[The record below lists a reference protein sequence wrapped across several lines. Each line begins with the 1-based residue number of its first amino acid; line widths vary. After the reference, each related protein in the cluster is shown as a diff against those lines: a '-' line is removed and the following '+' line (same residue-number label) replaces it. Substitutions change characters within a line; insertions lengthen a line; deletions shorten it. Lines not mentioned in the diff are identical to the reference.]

1 MLQNF
6 EIFTYFLVMV
16 YERPEAN
23 KGAKDPLKI
32 LISLVKIIPQNF
44 VSWLTGLL
52 VRIHFP
58 LFLRGFTNGLFVKI
72 FGIDL
77 SDASKSLDEFET
89 MEDVFTRS
97 LQPDARPIQSAICSP
112 VDGKLVWSIPVK
124 DESEALQVKG
134 ITMSLKSLVFGST
147 EPGTSFKP
155 GWYSTVYLAPH
166 NYHRVHSPV
175 AGQLEKIHYIPGKL
189 WPVNEIF
196 TSVIPGLFTENERL
210 VFEVTIDENESQ
222 GKVYIVMVG
231 ALNVGRMTS
240 PFWPE
245 FASNDWLKQN
255 TGHLAHTES
264 VEPKIRLES
273 GDEIGTFMLGSTVVI
288 VYDQDL
294 GKSLNL
300 KECRETRTV
309 RMGQSLLN
317 NNL

>member
-1 MLQNF
+1 MTQDF
-6 EIFTYFLVMV
+6 ET
-16 YERPEAN
+16 
-23 KGAKDPLKI
+23 GATDPLKI

-58 LFLRGFTNGLFVKI
+58 LFLRGFTNGLFVRI

-77 SDASKSLDEFET
+77 TDASQTLDTYET

-97 LQPDARPIQSAICSP
+97 LQPGARPIQGAICSP
-112 VDGKLVWSIPVK
+112 ADGKLVWSIPVK

-134 ITMSLKSLVFGST
+134 MTMSLKKLVFGAR
-147 EPGTSFKP
+147 EPVNPFRP
-155 GWYSTVYLAPH
+155 GWYSTIYLAPH

-175 AGQLEKIHYIPGKL
+175 SGQLEKIHYIPGKL

-210 VFEVTIDENESQ
+210 VFEVSVNDKEAQ
-222 GKVYIVMVG
+222 GTVYIVMVG
-231 ALNVGRMTS
+231 ALNVGRMVS

-255 TGHLAHTES
+255 TSNLAHTES
-264 VEPKIRLES
+264 TEPKIRLES

-288 VYDQDL
+288 VYDEGL

-300 KECRETRTV
+300 IECRDTQKV

-317 NNL
+317 TNH